1 MLTFNTLNIGVNVK
15 SKLFFHVIYRTLIHQ
30 H

>member
-15 SKLFFHVIYRTLIHQ
+15 SKLFFHVTDIPHKKI
-30 H
+30 